1 LIRRSLTLGWL
12 ATCNAALAVLMPWYV
27 VTRLGVGVETD
38 ALFAAGAVPQLVFVV
53 LSTSL
58 TQVLVPL
65 LATED
70 EETFR
75 KDAWGFLLGI
85 GGFFALL
92 GLLLFVTAGF
102 WVSWLVPGFS
112 DEGKRLA
119 ISLTRI
125 QLVSTVLITGVVVLW
140 SVHHARQKFVWAEL
154 SPVLANAAGLGFIVW
169 ARPAYGIA
177 AAAWATVLHNGLKLA
192 LLLPILGRWQRPD
205 WGSRTMREFWRRIRP
220 FLFAQTYYRTDPL
233 IDRYLT
239 SMSAAGNLSMFYIA
253 QQIYAAAHQVL
264 NKAIS
269 SPMMPLLAIAAKA
282 DDAAAY
288 RRIYRERL
296 LWMAALTGVGF
307 LMLLLF
313 GEPLLHLTIGHGGI
327 TAANVRTLWL
337 TTVALAGV
345 LVGGA
350 VGQITSAAFYA
361 MGDTKTPIKLSVL
374 TFTAYIPVKIIVF
387 RHYGLIGLA
396 LTASLYFLSNCA
408 LQWIVLE
415 TRSRPRPG
423 WMSGYLRRAPK
434 RVKP

>member
-1 LIRRSLTLGWL
+1 MIRRSLTLGWL
-12 ATCNAALAVLMPWYV
+12 ATCNAALAILMPWYV

-38 ALFAAGAVPQLVFVV
+38 ALFAAGAVPQLVFIVV
-53 LSTSL
+53 STSL
-58 TQVLVPL
+58 AQVLVPL

-75 KDAWGFLLGI
+75 KDAWGFFLGI
-85 GGFFALL
+85 GGLFTLI
-92 GLLLFVTAGF
+92 GLVLYATAGF

-154 SPVLANAAGLGFIVW
+154 SPVLANAVALGFLVW
-169 ARPAYGIA
+169 ALPTYGIV
-177 AAAWATVLHNGLKLA
+177 AAAWATVVHNGLKLV

-205 WGSRTMREFWRRIRP
+205 WGSPATREFWRRIRP
-220 FLFAQTYYRTDPL
+220 FIFAQTYYRTDPL

-239 SMSAAGNLSMFYIA
+239 SLAPAGNLSMFYIA
-253 QQIYAAAHQVL
+253 QQVYGAAHQVI

-282 DDAAAY
+282 GDTSAY

-296 LWMAALTGVGF
+296 LWMTALTGAGF
-307 LMLLLF
+307 LSLLLF
-313 GEPLLHLTIGHGGI
+313 GETLLRLTIGHGGI
-327 TAANVRTLWL
+327 TAENVRTLWWTL
-337 TTVALAGV
+337 VALTGV

-361 MGDTKTPIKLSVL
+361 IGDTKTPIMLTVL
-374 TFTAYIPVKIIVF
+374 TYTIYIPVKIIVF
-387 RHYGLIGLA
+387 RHYGLLGLA
-396 LTASLYFLSNCA
+396 TTASLYFVSNCA
-408 LQWIVLE
+408 LQLFVLE
-415 TRSRPRPG
+415 KRWRPRRG
-423 WMSGYLRRAPK
+423 MYGYLGRTPK